1 MSSSSHLSNSP
12 ITGAVLAVSSAHQE
26 WLTFWRPSQPRAR
39 EFFKGI
45 EKLIPID
52 DVPIS
57 LHLQAHEHLD
67 LWGNPCT
74 PSGIYEKVKS
84 LCSVSWLRCYS
95 IFSKPVWA
103 VGNQS
108 LWIFYV
114 YPVVYAAGSPVNLS
128 ALAGCWC
135 GPLWIHRI
143 LQMPMQLGNF
153 LRLQAGAMPWAVWCV
168 PQAIPVQFFVMF

>member
-1 MSSSSHLSNSP
+1 MSHSIYGCGNTPPFIALKQLDKGVSPTHVIILPSVQFSNNWGSP
-12 ITGAVLAVSSAHQE
+12 RSVQCPPGMTDFLTAVSTKSS
-26 WLTFWRPSQPRAR
+26 WI
-39 EFFKGI
+39 FFKGI
-45 EKLIPID
+45 GKLIPID
-52 DVPIS
+52 DVSKS

-84 LCSVSWLRCYS
+84 LCSVSWLRFYS

-108 LWIFYV
+108 LWISYV

-128 ALAGCWC
+128 ALA
-135 GPLWIHRI
+135 
-143 LQMPMQLGNF
+143 
-153 LRLQAGAMPWAVWCV
+153 WASVDSPHPANTYATW
-168 PQAIPVQFFVMF
+168 